1 VMQVALRG
9 LWGRKLR
16 TVLTAL
22 SIVLGTAMITG
33 TFILRDQINNAF
45 SDIFHESNKGIDV
58 VLSKKTAF
66 TSDNGTV
73 AGPLPES
80 VIATAKSAD
89 GVDKVEG
96 QIQATGSIVVDG
108 KYVTGSGGAPDL
120 VFSYVTEP
128 FSNSQFTAGGPP
140 TDNTI
145 AINQKL
151 ASDEHLK
158 VGDQVK
164 LATDTGVVPV
174 TISGVFKLA
183 GVSSIGGATLV
194 VPTFTDAQQWYD
206 RDGKTSVVY
215 LSAQPGVSPAELK
228 KSVEAVVANDV
239 KVQTGQEN
247 ADQQTSDVE
256 GATSFLT
263 YILLA
268 FAGAAVFVGLFI
280 IFNTYSIT
288 VAQRMREF
296 AMLRTLGASRR
307 QVMRSVL
314 LEAALMGLA
323 ASLIGIGFG
332 ILLAIGL
339 NALFKAVGVD
349 LPTAA
354 LSIPIVWSVLLPLG
368 VGLGAALVAS
378 VAPAVKATRVPPIAA
393 LREGFSL
400 PRGVLAPYIP
410 YIGIGM
416 AALGVGVIAFAI
428 RAGGG
433 GSRVLLTMAAGAII
447 AFLGMS
453 MLSQLLIVPIAAA
466 LGVVLEV
473 ALRVSRFLGQI
484 RDRIPVLGPL
494 LRRVAYGLTLGYVWA
509 GIITALVVIS
519 LLRGGLSAGT
529 LIGAALVLA
538 IGGIILFVM
547 WRRRL
552 REWPWDA
559 SSPTAGVLARENTS
573 RNPNRTAV
581 TSAALMIGVALI
593 VFVAVFVNGFK
604 ESFLGAI
611 DRSITS
617 DMIIQGQSFQT
628 IPAPVVHA
636 AAKVP
641 GVATASG
648 IQFADAQIG
657 NGGIDTVNGVDPATF
672 SNVYRFDWLKGGS
685 NTLLH
690 DLTPD
695 QALIEEQFAK
705 SHDLN
710 PGDTFN
716 LTSIDDNKLHLTVA
730 GEYKDPSLMTGLIIP
745 SKTLSTFSPGSKD
758 PGIVLVSFDKGP
770 AGAQA
775 ERSIRQALKSFP
787 GAKVQTNAEYKKDA
801 EDFVNGLLQFLYILL
816 AMCLI
821 ISLIGIVN
829 TLALSVF
836 ERTREIGMLRAVGM
850 TRRQLRRVIRYEST
864 ITAIIGGILGIVVG
878 LVFGWIVAQGL
889 SDQGLVFVV
898 PYSQLVGFLIVATLF
913 GILAAI
919 LPARRAAKLN
929 VLEALQYE

>member
-1 VMQVALRG
+1 MMQVALRG

-45 SDIFHESNKGIDV
+45 SDIFHESNQGIDV

-80 VIATAKSAD
+80 AIAIAKTAD

-108 KYVTGSGGAPDL
+108 KYVTGSGGAPNL

-128 FSNSQFTAGGPP
+128 FSNSQFIGGGPP
-140 TDNTI
+140 TDNTV

-151 ASDEHLK
+151 ANDEHLK
-158 VGDQVK
+158 TGDRVK
-164 LATDTGVVPV
+164 LATDTGEVPV

-194 VPTFTDAQQWYD
+194 VPTFHNAQQWYD
-206 RDGKTSVVY
+206 RVGKTSVVY
-215 LSAQPGVSPAELK
+215 LSAQPGVSPAQLK
-228 KSVEAVVANDV
+228 SNVQAVVPDDV

-332 ILLAIGL
+332 VLLAIGL

-354 LSIPIVWSVLLPLG
+354 LTIPIVWSVLLPLA

-393 LREGFSL
+393 LREGFTL
-400 PRGVLAPYIP
+400 PAGKLAPYIP

-416 AALGVGVIAFAI
+416 AVLGVGVIAFAI

-433 GSRVLLTMAAGAII
+433 GTRVLLTMAAGAII

-453 MLSQLLIVPIAAA
+453 MLSQLLIVPIAARA
-466 LGVVLEV
+466 RRRPRGG
-473 ALRVSRFLGQI
+473 ASASRGS
-484 RDRIPVLGPL
+484 
-494 LRRVAYGLTLGYVWA
+494 WA
-509 GIITALVVIS
+509 GSATASRCSAASSAGWATGSRWATSGPRIITVLILFSV
-519 LLRGGLSAGT
+519 LRGGITAGT
-529 LIGAALVLA
+529 LIGAVRGAGDRRHHLLRHVEAAPARVAVGCVLA
-538 IGGIILFVM
+538 DRRRAGPREHLAESQPNRRHIGGAHDRRRADRV
-547 WRRRL
+547 RRRL
-552 REWPWDA
+552 RERLQGVVPRRDRPLDHERHDHPGTELPDHPGA
-559 SSPTAGVLARENTS
+559 RSCMPRPRCRASRPPRASSSPTPRSE
-573 RNPNRTAV
+573 TA
-581 TSAALMIGVALI
+581 
-593 VFVAVFVNGFK
+593 
-604 ESFLGAI
+604 
-611 DRSITS
+611 
-617 DMIIQGQSFQT
+617 
-628 IPAPVVHA
+628 
-636 AAKVP
+636 
-641 GVATASG
+641 AS
-648 IQFADAQIG
+648 
-657 NGGIDTVNGVDPATF
+657 
-672 SNVYRFDWLKGGS
+672 
-685 NTLLH
+685 
-690 DLTPD
+690 
-695 QALIEEQFAK
+695 
-705 SHDLN
+705 
-710 PGDTFN
+710 
-716 LTSIDDNKLHLTVA
+716 
-730 GEYKDPSLMTGLIIP
+730 
-745 SKTLSTFSPGSKD
+745 
-758 PGIVLVSFDKGP
+758 
-770 AGAQA
+770 
-775 ERSIRQALKSFP
+775 
-787 GAKVQTNAEYKKDA
+787 
-801 EDFVNGLLQFLYILL
+801 
-816 AMCLI
+816 
-821 ISLIGIVN
+821 
-829 TLALSVF
+829 
-836 ERTREIGMLRAVGM
+836 TR
-850 TRRQLRRVIRYEST
+850 
-864 ITAIIGGILGIVVG
+864 
-878 LVFGWIVAQGL
+878 
-889 SDQGLVFVV
+889 
-898 PYSQLVGFLIVATLF
+898 
-913 GILAAI
+913 
-919 LPARRAAKLN
+919 
-929 VLEALQYE
+929 

>member
-22 SIVLGTAMITG
+22 SIVLGTSMITG

-66 TSDNGTV
+66 TTDSGAV

-80 VIATAKSAD
+80 VIATAKTAD
-89 GVDKVEG
+89 GVEKAEG

-108 KYVTGSGGAPDL
+108 KYVTGSGGAPNL

-128 FSNSQFTAGGPP
+128 FSNSQFTSGGPP
-140 TDNTI
+140 DEGTV

-151 ASDEHLK
+151 ANDEHLK
-158 VGDQVK
+158 TGDQVK
-164 LATDTGVVPV
+164 LATDKGAVPV

-194 VPTFTDAQQWYD
+194 VPTFSDAQQWYD
-206 RDGKTSVVY
+206 RVGKTSVVY
-215 LSAQPGVSPAELK
+215 LQAQDGVSPAELK
-228 KSVEAVVANDV
+228 SNVQAVVPDDV
-239 KVQTGQEN
+239 KVQTGTEN
-247 ADQQTSDVE
+247 ADEQTSQVE
-256 GATSFLT
+256 GSTNFIT

-307 QVMRSVL
+307 QVLRSVL
-314 LEAALMGLA
+314 IEAALMGLV

-332 ILLAIGL
+332 ILLAVGL
-339 NALFKAVGVD
+339 NALFKAAGVD

-354 LSIPIVWSVLLPLG
+354 ISIPFVWSVLLPLG

-378 VAPAVKATRVPPIAA
+378 IAPALKATRVPPIAA
-393 LREGFSL
+393 LREGFVL
-400 PRGVLAPYIP
+400 PAGRLAPYVP
-410 YIGIGM
+410 YIGAAV
-416 AALGVGVIAFAI
+416 AALGVGMIAYAL
-428 RAGGG
+428 
-433 GSRVLLTMAAGAII
+433 GSNDSGTRILLTMAAGAII
-447 AFLGMS
+447 AFLGVA
-453 MLSQLLIVPIAAA
+453 MLSRLLIVPIAAV
-466 LGVVLEV
+466 LGAVLEL
-473 ALRVSRFLGQI
+473 ALRVWRFLGGV
-484 RDRIPVLGPL
+484 RDRIPVVGPL
-494 LRRVAYGLTLGYVWA
+494 LRRVGYGLTLGYVWV
-509 GIITALVVIS
+509 GLITALIVLAI
-519 LLRGGLSAGT
+519 LRGGISTGT
-529 LIGAALVLA
+529 LIGIAIVLSFGSTFVLVL
-538 IGGIILFVM
+538 
-547 WRRRL
+547 WERRP

-573 RNPNRTAV
+573 RNPGRTAV

-604 ESFLGAI
+604 DSFLGAI

-617 DMIIQGQSFQT
+617 DMIIQGQNFQS
-628 IPAPVVHA
+628 IPAPVVEA
-636 AAKVP
+636 AGKVP
-641 GVATASG
+641 GVQTASG
-648 IQFADAQIG
+648 IQFTEAKIN
-657 NGGIDTVNGVDPATF
+657 NGGTDTVNGVDPATF
-672 SNVYRFDWLKGGS
+672 SNVYKFDWLDGGS
-685 NTLLH
+685 DKLLH
-690 DLTPD
+690 DLSPN

-705 SHDLN
+705 SHDLS

-730 GEYKDPSLMTGLIIP
+730 GEYKDPNLMTGLIIP
-745 SKTLSTFSPGSKD
+745 SRTLDTFAPGAKD
-758 PGIVLVSFDKGP
+758 PQIVLVSFEPGP

-775 ERSIRQALKSFP
+775 QKAITQALKSFP
-787 GAKVQTNAEYKKDA
+787 SAKVQTNAEYKKDA
-801 EDFVNGLLQFLYILL
+801 EDFVNSLLMLLYILL

-864 ITAIIGGILGIVVG
+864 ITAIIGGIFGICVG
-878 LVFGWIVAQGL
+878 LLFGWIVAQGL
-889 SDQGLVFVV
+889 ADQGLVFVV
-898 PYSQLVGFLIVATLF
+898 PYSQLLGFLIVATIF
-913 GILAAI
+913 GVLAAI

>member
-1 VMQVALRG
+1 MMQVALRG

-66 TSDNGTV
+66 TSDNGTT

-80 VIATAKSAD
+80 VITTAKSAD

-96 QIQATGSIVVDG
+96 QIQATGSIVIDG
-108 KYVTGSGGAPDL
+108 KYVTGNGGAPNL

-128 FSNSQFTAGGPP
+128 FSNSQFTSGGPP

-145 AINQKL
+145 AINEKL
-151 ASDEHLK
+151 ANDEHLK
-158 VGDQVK
+158 AGDRVS
-164 LATDTGVVPV
+164 LATDTGTVPV
-174 TISGVFKLA
+174 KISGVFKLA

-194 VPTFTDAQQWYD
+194 VPTFTDAQKWYD
-206 RDGKTSVVY
+206 RIGKTSVVY
-215 LSAQPGVSPAELK
+215 MSAQSGVTPADLK
-228 KSVEAVVANDV
+228 KNVEAVVPNDV
-239 KVQTGQEN
+239 KVQTGQQN
-247 ADQQTSDVE
+247 ADQQTNDVE

-314 LEAALMGLA
+314 LEAAFMGLG
-323 ASLIGIGFG
+323 ASVIGIAFG

-354 LSIPIVWSVLLPLG
+354 LSIPIVWSVLLPLA

-393 LREGFSL
+393 LREGFTL

-410 YIGIGM
+410 YIGIAG
-416 AALGVGVIAFAI
+416 AALGVAVIAFAI

-433 GSRVLLTMAAGAII
+433 GSRVLLTMAAGAIV

-466 LGVVLEV
+466 LGAVLEV
-473 ALRVSRFLGQI
+473 ALRVSRFLGGI

-494 LRRVAYGLTLGYVWA
+494 IRRVTYGLTLGYVWV
-509 GIITALVVIS
+509 GIITALILLSV
-519 LLRGGLSAGT
+519 LRGGLSGGT
-529 LIGAALVLA
+529 LIGAAVVLA
-538 IGGIILFVM
+538 IGAILFAIL

-573 RNPNRTAV
+573 RNPGRTAV

-604 ESFLGAI
+604 DSFLGAI

-617 DMIIQGQSFQT
+617 DMIIQGQNFQT
-628 IPAPVVHA
+628 IPAPVVKA
-636 AAKVP
+636 AATVP

-648 IQFADAQIG
+648 IQFADAKIG
-657 NGGIDTVNGVDPATF
+657 NGGIDTVNGVDPTTF

-685 NTLLH
+685 DTLLRT
-690 DLTPD
+690 LTPHE
-695 QALIEEQFAK
+695 ALIEEQFAK
-705 SHDLN
+705 SHDLD

-716 LTSIDDNKLHLTVA
+716 VTSIDGNKLRLTVH
-730 GEYKDPSLMTGLIIP
+730 GEYKDPSLMTGFIIP
-745 SKTLSTFSPGSKD
+745 SSTLTAFSPGSKD
-758 PGIVLVSFDKGP
+758 PQIVLVSFDQGP

-775 ERSIRQALKSFP
+775 ERSIRQALNSFP
-787 GAKVQTNAEYKKDA
+787 AAKVQTNAQYKKDA
-801 EDFVNGLLQFLYILL
+801 EDFVNGLLQFLYVLL

-864 ITAIIGGILGIVVG
+864 ITAIIGGILGIAVG

-898 PYSQLVGFLIVATLF
+898 PYSQLVGFLVVATLF

>member
-22 SIVLGTAMITG
+22 SIVLGTSMITG

-58 VLSKKTAF
+58 VLSKKTTF
-66 TSDNGTV
+66 TSENGTV

-80 VIATAKSAD
+80 VIATAKTAE
-89 GVDKVEG
+89 GVDKAEG
-96 QIQATGSIVVDG
+96 QIQATGSIVVGG
-108 KYVTGSGGAPDL
+108 KYVTGSGGAPNL

-128 FSNSQFTAGGPP
+128 FSNSQFTSGGPP
-140 TDNTI
+140 TDGSV
-145 AINQKL
+145 AVNQKL
-151 ASDEHLK
+151 ANDEHLK
-158 VGDQVK
+158 VGDRVK
-164 LATDTGVVPV
+164 LASDKGVVPV
-174 TISGVFKLA
+174 TISGIFKLA

-194 VPTFTDAQQWYD
+194 VPTFADAQKWYD
-206 RDGKTSVVY
+206 RVGRTSVVY
-215 LSAQPGVSPAELK
+215 LSAQPGVSPAQLK
-228 KSVEAVVANDV
+228 RNVEAVTPNDV

-247 ADQQTSDVE
+247 ADQQTNDIE
-256 GATSFLT
+256 GSTNFLT

-288 VAQRMREF
+288 VAQRMREL

-307 QVMRSVL
+307 QVLRSVL
-314 LEAALMGLA
+314 LEAAFMGLA
-323 ASLIGIGFG
+323 ASVIGIGFG

-339 NALFKAVGVD
+339 NALFKGVGVD

-354 LSIPIVWSVLLPLG
+354 ITIPIVWSVLLPLA
-368 VGLGAALVAS
+368 VGLGAAFVAS
-378 VAPAVKATRVPPIAA
+378 VAPALKATRVPPIAA
-393 LREGFSL
+393 LREGFVL
-400 PRGVLAPYIP
+400 PPGRLAPYVP
-410 YIGIGM
+410 YIGVAIAVFG
-416 AALGVGVIAFAI
+416 AGLIAFAI

-433 GSRVLLTMAAGAII
+433 GTRILLTMAAGAIV
-447 AFLGMS
+447 AFLGVA
-453 MLSQLLIVPIAAA
+453 MLSRLLIVPIAAA
-466 LGVVLEV
+466 LGAVLEV
-473 ALRVSRFLGQI
+473 ALRAWRLLGGV
-484 RDRIPVLGPL
+484 RDRVPVLGRL
-494 LRRVAYGLTLGYVWA
+494 IRRVGYGLTLGYVWA
-509 GIITALVVIS
+509 GIITALILFSV
-519 LLRGGLSAGT
+519 LRGGVTSGT
-529 LIGAALVLA
+529 VIGGAVVLA
-538 IGGIILFVM
+538 VGAGLFALL

-573 RNPNRTAV
+573 RNPGRTAV

-617 DMIIQGQSFQT
+617 DMIIQGENFQT

-641 GVATASG
+641 GVATATG
-648 IQFADAQIG
+648 IQFADAKIG

-672 SNVYRFDWLKGGS
+672 SNVYRFDWLNGGS
-685 NTLLH
+685 DKLLR

-705 SHDLN
+705 SHDL
-710 PGDTFN
+710 DTGNKFTV
-716 LTSIDDNKLHLTVA
+716 TSIDGNKLHLSVA
-730 GEYKDPSLMTGLIIP
+730 GEYKDPNLMTGFIIP
-745 SKTLSTFSPGSKD
+745 SKTLDTFSPGSKD
-758 PGIVLVSFDKGP
+758 PQIVLVSFEPGP

-775 ERSIRQALKSFP
+775 QHSIRQALSGFP
-787 GAKVQTNAEYKKDA
+787 SAKVQTNAEYKKDA
-801 EDFVNGLLQFLYILL
+801 EDFVNGLLMFLYILL

-864 ITAIIGGILGIVVG
+864 ITAIIGGIFGIAVG
-878 LVFGWIVAQGL
+878 LIFGWIVAQGL
-889 SDQGLVFVV
+889 ADQGLVFVV
-898 PYSQLVGFLIVATLF
+898 PYSQLVGFLIVATVF
-913 GILAAI
+913 GVLAAI